1 MTKDRFAEILGT
13 LGRKKNIILEGP
25 PGVGKTFVARR
36 LAYALIGYKD
46 PSLVRMLQFHQSYSY
61 EDFVQGW
68 RPTVSGGFE
77 LRNGVF
83 YDFCLRAQKNPSQ
96 EFVLIVDEINRANVS
111 KVLGE
116 LLMLLE
122 ADKRGPEFAI
132 PLTYASGSSD
142 RFYIPENVSVIG
154 TMNTADRSLS
164 MVDYA
169 LRRRFAF
176 IRLEPAF
183 SFPLYQ
189 TFLREH
195 GVAPTLV
202 SRIVDRLTH
211 LNDLIASDTTNF
223 GPGYVIGHSYFC
235 PLGTEEDC
243 DETWFKRVVLSE
255 VSPLLNEYW
264 SDDPAKADELTEDLL
279 Q

>member
-1 MTKDRFAEILGT
+1 
-13 LGRKKNIILEGP
+13 
-25 PGVGKTFVARR
+25 
-36 LAYALIGYKD
+36 
-46 PSLVRMLQFHQSYSY
+46 
-61 EDFVQGW
+61 
-68 RPTVSGGFE
+68 
-77 LRNGVF
+77 
-83 YDFCLRAQKNPSQ
+83 
-96 EFVLIVDEINRANVS
+96 
-111 KVLGE
+111 
-116 LLMLLE
+116 MLLE

-132 PLTYASGSSD
+132 PLTYASGSGD

-183 SFPLYQ
+183 SLPLYQ

-195 GVAPTLV
+195 GVAPALV

-243 DETWFKRVVLSE
+243 DEIWFKRVVLSE
-255 VSPLLNEYW
+255 VSPLL
-264 SDDPAKADELTEDLL
+264 KRVLVR
-279 Q
+279 